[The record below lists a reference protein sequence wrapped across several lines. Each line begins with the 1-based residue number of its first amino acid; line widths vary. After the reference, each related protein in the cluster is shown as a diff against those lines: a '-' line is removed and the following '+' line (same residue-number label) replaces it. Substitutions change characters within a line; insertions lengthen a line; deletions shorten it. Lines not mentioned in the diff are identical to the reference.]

1 MLLTLII
8 LSALGFAIV
17 NIEFHKARLRPW
29 LDLLFL
35 VLLIGSV
42 GLLIGNDKG
51 HWGMTTRTTTTRQ
64 SLTTTADLPGANLLL
79 YQPLG
84 NGHEKI
90 FIYKTSAQQ
99 KKPLTTSADVRTTSN
114 VTRTKEKQAQLVTK
128 TQRYVY
134 RNGFYRFLYAGLGNN
149 NAFKSR
155 QHNFKVGQIWVVLST
170 KQAKK
175 MQKAA
180 KASQAQLKQ
189 QLASA
194 VKAKMQAALKQNPQL
209 TAAQQQA
216 LQKQFAAAAKAQAQQ
231 QLLQKLQQASLK

>member
-51 HWGMTTRTTTTRQ
+51 HWGMTTRT
-64 SLTTTADLPGANLLL
+64 
-79 YQPLG
+79 
-84 NGHEKI
+84 
-90 FIYKTSAQQ
+90 
-99 KKPLTTSADVRTTSN
+99 
-114 VTRTKEKQAQLVTK
+114 KEKQAQLVTK

-155 QHNFKVGQIWVVLST
+155 QHNFKVGQNWIVLST

-216 LQKQFAAAAKAQAQQ
+216 LQKQFTAAAKAQAQQ